1 MFGASWDS
9 DAEMYAARRHTLP
22 ETALAPAGDTDDI
35 GEWFGADADGHA
47 ILDQPGVFG
56 DGDSYLDA
64 LLASELASADAPPAT
79 ICPSSPDIFCSRFDP
94 PPAPPRQE
102 APGGEAPP
110 RPSSLS
116 PPSSS
121 PRPAA
126 AVPEVKPNS
135 PTIREPTLPAMEH
148 HAYVHR
154 PIVMTRALAES
165 EFGVDK
171 LQASMDVVER
181 APPLAAPAPPPR
193 AAAVDIGTNK
203 KTYG

>member
-22 ETALAPAGDTDDI
+22 ETALGPAGDTDDI
-35 GEWFGADADGHA
+35 GEWFSADTDGHA

-64 LLASELASADAPPAT
+64 LLASELAGADAPPAT

-102 APGGEAPP
+102 APGG
-110 RPSSLS
+110 SS
-116 PPSSS
+116 PP
-121 PRPAA
+121 PAPAVAA

-135 PTIREPTLPAMEH
+135 PTIREPTLPAPEH
-148 HAYVHR
+148 HAYAYR
-154 PIVMTRALAES
+154 PIVMTKALAES

-181 APPLAAPAPPPR
+181 APPLAPPPR
-193 AAAVDIGTNK
+193 PAAAEIGTNK